1 MTRVALILFS
11 ICLLLSSSGVA
22 QEAPSVDF
30 DEDGEVGFTDFI
42 IFARGFGKTD
52 QDAGFDARLDLN
64 GNGEVDF
71 QDFLLFARGF
81 GVPEPPTDDSDR
93 EPFDPRR
100 IYVVDTWAD
109 RVFVVDAQSNFY
121 DPGLS
126 VTLSQPRSVTYS
138 FRNRRFYVTCVD
150 SFFALTESSEIDYR
164 LPLEDPTESS
174 GSTGGPRGGF
184 RMALSPDHRLAY
196 VTEEIAIQVEV
207 IDLKNAESVATVPLR
222 YQPSGI
228 AVSRDGGSVYVGH
241 SGNPWLSVIDASTNA
256 LTDSLRLDGWGNGR
270 VAVSPD
276 GDRVYTA
283 TTLGGDDPSVQF
295 VSMDPETKEVV
306 DVLEVAADSTTV
318 VHDLQA
324 SRDGRKLYA
333 TIRRLFLSPSEQI
346 GLVIEG
352 YFWTIDA
359 ATLERT
365 GEIRING
372 EAANFG
378 VSRDD
383 RTAYVAVLDFRSGS
397 YGLKILD
404 LENSTV
410 LGDVPVTFLTPFNVK
425 VYGGKAALGR
435 VVIPEI
441 AVF

>member
-1 MTRVALILFS
+1 MTRVALVLFS
-11 ICLLLSSSGVA
+11 VCLLLSSSGVA

-71 QDFLLFARGF
+71 QDFILFARGF

-164 LPLEDPTESS
+164 LPLEDPPESS
-174 GSTGGPRGGF
+174 GPTGGPRGGF

-196 VTEEIAIQVEV
+196 VTEEIARQVEV
-207 IDLKNAESVATVPLR
+207 IDLKDAESVALIPLS
-222 YQPSGI
+222 YKPSGI
-228 AVSRDGGSVYVGH
+228 AVSPNGNTVYVGH
-241 SGNPWLSVIDASTNA
+241 SEYPWISVIDGPRQS
-256 LTDSLRLDGWGNGR
+256 LEDSIRLGGWSNGR
-270 VAVSPD
+270 VAVSSE
-276 GDRVYTA
+276 GDRIYTA
-283 TTLGGDDPSVQF
+283 TTRGGNDPSVRI
-295 VSMDPETKEVV
+295 VSIDPETKEVIDGLV
-306 DVLEVAADSTTV
+306 VAGDSTTI

-324 SRDGRKLYA
+324 SRNGEKLYA
-333 TIRRLFLSPSEQI
+333 TVRRQFLDANHPLGI
-346 GLVIEG
+346 VLVG
-352 YFWTIDA
+352 YFWTIEA
-359 ATLERT
+359 GTLEKMS
-365 GEIRING
+365 EIRIEG
-372 EAANFG
+372 EAVNFG
-378 VSRDD
+378 VSRDGK
-383 RTAYVAVLDFRSGS
+383 TAYVAVVNLLAGS

-404 LENSTV
+404 LENNTV

-435 VVIPEI
+435 VVVPEI